1 VQVWRLCSAKYASQ
15 AFSGMGGMYAARRW
29 NEKGHLIVYTATSR
43 ALAAIEYFV
52 NLEPNQAP
60 DDLVMLEARVLDEQI
75 EQIDLALLPSNWFE
89 LDSRACRAM
98 GTEWLRS
105 KRSLALKV
113 PSVPVRGDWNVLLN
127 PAHPDFSS
135 VSITSREPFFYDE
148 RMFTRRGRRR

>member
-1 VQVWRLCSAKYASQ
+1 
-15 AFSGMGGMYAARRW
+15 MGGMYAARRW

-60 DDLVMLEARVLDEQI
+60 DDLIMLEASVPDAQI
-75 EQIDLALLPSNWFE
+75 EQLNLAALPRNWFE
-89 LDSRACRAM
+89 IDSRDCRAI
-98 GTEWLRS
+98 GTEWLKS

-127 PAHPDFSS
+127 PAHPDFPNI
-135 VSITSREPFFYDE
+135 SITSRGPFFYDE
-148 RMFTRRGRRR
+148 RMFLPRRR